1 MRQHRPSVSFC
12 VPAQTDESKS
22 TCSKGD
28 KTREGA
34 DGAHGKSF
42 TGEGGKLVWL

>member
-1 MRQHRPSVSFC
+1 MGQHRPSVSFC
-12 VPAQTDESKS
+12 VPAQS

-34 DGAHGKSF
+34 DGAHGESF